1 MAGVPFNVWPSETV
15 ADHGKLAVRFENGRI
30 YCWDLSSGQKL
41 WTSEVSS
48 WPWGVFGSYGISS
61 YGGNIIVGQY
71 DGVAAYN
78 WNTGKVAWLYQAP
91 APYPY
96 ESNYEGNYPFFAGS
110 PWIAD
115 GKVHY
120 CNTEHTPTQPITRG
134 WKLHCINATTG
145 EGIWNITLGQS
156 MGTPVSIADGYLAA
170 SNSYDGYMYVFGKGK
185 SATTVTA
192 PDTAITLGDS
202 IVIRGTVTDQTPAQ
216 LGTACVSDESMSA
229 WMEYLHMQKPMPTNV
244 IGVPVILDV
253 LDSNGNYRTIDTV
266 TTDASGTFSCM
277 WEPDIPGKYTLIAT
291 FAGSESYGS
300 SWAETAFG
308 VVEEPAATPEP
319 TPKPAS
325 AAELYFVPA
334 TAGIIVAIAVVGVLL
349 MLMLR
354 KR

>member
-1 MAGVPFNVWPSETV
+1 
-15 ADHGKLAVRFENGRI
+15 
-30 YCWDLSSGQKL
+30 
-41 WTSEVSS
+41 
-48 WPWGVFGSYGISS
+48 
-61 YGGNIIVGQY
+61 
-71 DGVAAYN
+71 
-78 WNTGKVAWLYQAP
+78 
-91 APYPY
+91 
-96 ESNYEGNYPFFAGS
+96 
-110 PWIAD
+110 
-115 GKVHY
+115 
-120 CNTEHTPTQPITRG
+120 
-134 WKLHCINATTG
+134 
-145 EGIWNITLGQS
+145 

-253 LDSNGNYRTIDTV
+253 LDSNGNYRNIDTV
-266 TTDASGTFSCM
+266 TTDASGTFSYM

-308 VVEEPAATPEP
+308 VVEAPAATPEP
-319 TPKPAS
+319 TPTPAS
-325 AAELYFVPA
+325 PAELYFVPA
-334 TAGIIVAIAVVGVLL
+334 VSGIIIAIAVVGVIL